1 MTKLNI
7 FVRSAAPTPN
17 LFSPLM
23 RLFQRVSLQKSVLT
37 QSISYFRRFWWI
49 VVVSLSMIGCGI
61 TISESYQKWKDNPV
75 IVTFSEKMTRLKHLP
90 FPAVTICP
98 GKLECSSKVSV
109 CDNFPK
115 SSNPWDPEK
124 TFFDSKC

>member
-7 FVRSAAPTPN
+7 FVRSVAPTPN

-23 RLFQRVSLQKSVLT
+23 RLFQRVSLQNSVLT

-61 TISESYQKWKDNPV
+61 TISASYQKWNDNPV

-98 GKLECSSKVSV
+98 GELEYSSKVSV
-109 CDNFPK
+109 CDNFRK
-115 SSNPWDPEK
+115 VATLRTPEK
-124 TFFDSKC
+124 KFFH